1 VTRLLGDAERR
12 GAARA
17 LPWLLAIV
25 ALVAWPPE
33 ATVEDP
39 AAEVTRALQALGAPG
54 LLWGR
59 VAVEEE
65 SPDGPWTPLAGVEV
79 RLYPYVP
86 GVAADLDRIRERAR
100 GSGTD
105 YDAAV
110 TRLLERLRG
119 YEAQIA
125 ALRPAGGPAASDGG
139 PVRKR
144 TTDASGIF
152 VFDEVPSGDW
162 LVVAIHL
169 STYTQPKAQPRA
181 SKSPGR
187 GPGGSFL
194 TRPPAVAKEAELWV
208 SRARVGAGERS
219 RLWLTDRSRFMV
231 GPVR

>member
-1 VTRLLGDAERR
+1 MT
-12 GAARA
+12 
-17 LPWLLAIV
+17 LPL
-25 ALVAWPPE
+25 LVAILALAAWPLPV
-33 ATVEDP
+33 AAEDP
-39 AAEVTRALQALGAPG
+39 AALGAPG

-86 GVAADLDRIRERAR
+86 GLAADLDRIRERAR

-125 ALRPAGGPAASDGG
+125 ALSPAGGSAASDGG

-152 VFDEVPSGDW
+152 VFEDLPSGDW
-162 LVVAIHL
+162 LLVAIHL
-169 STYTQPKAQPRA
+169 SPYTQPKERA
-181 SKSPGR
+181 PKPLGKGR
-187 GPGGSFL
+187 DGSFL
-194 TRPPAVAKEAELWV
+194 TRPPAPVKEAEVWV
-208 SRARVGAGERS
+208 SRVRVGAGERS
-219 RLWLTDRSRFMV
+219 RLLLTDRSRFMV